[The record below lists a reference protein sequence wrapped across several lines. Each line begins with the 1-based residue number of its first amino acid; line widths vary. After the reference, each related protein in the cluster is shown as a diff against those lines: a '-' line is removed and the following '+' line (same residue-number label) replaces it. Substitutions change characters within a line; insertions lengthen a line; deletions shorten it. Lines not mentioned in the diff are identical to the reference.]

1 MSVKLLRIKIRLSVL
16 SVPDACRANSF
27 ASWQYFR
34 EKKLNYANSEKK
46 PQKSLGHRFVMG
58 SI

>member
-46 PQKSLGHRFVMG
+46 KLKKV
-58 SI
+58 